1 MAKETVQLPE
11 DKKYFRIGEISR
23 LIGVEP
29 YVLRYW
35 ESEFPQIKPS
45 RADSNQRTY
54 QRKDVELILEIKN
67 LLYDERM
74 TIEGAKRKLK
84 KKKRSE
90 VIDEEE
96 VLSEVKKGLQEIIN
110 ILSQ

>member
-1 MAKETVQLPE
+1 MSVAFPPE
-11 DKKYFRIGEISR
+11 KDFYSIGEASR
-23 LIGVEP
+23 LAGVKP

-74 TIEGAKRKLK
+74 TIEGAKIRLK
-84 KKKRSE
+84 KKRKDES
-90 VIDEEE
+90 INEEE
-96 VLSEVKKGLQEIIN
+96 ILSEVKTGLQEIID
-110 ILSQ
+110 ILSS

>member
-1 MAKETVQLPE
+1 MVKETLQLPE
-11 DKKYFRIGEISR
+11 NKKYFRIGEISR

-35 ESEFPQIKPS
+35 ENEFPPIKPS

-54 QRKDVELILEIKN
+54 QRKDVELIREIKR

-74 TIEGAKRKLK
+74 TIEGAKKRLK
-84 KKKRSE
+84 KKKQGE
-90 VIDEEE
+90 VTDGNDF
-96 VLSEVKKGLQEIIN
+96 LSEVKEELREI
-110 ILSQ
+110 LDLLKP